1 MKKIPFIVITL
12 TLLISP
18 LFTSDAHAA
27 ITTWEV
33 YTYGTGEALG
43 HIFQAIANI
52 TGSNDFVTLI
62 KIAGIIAV
70 LGAALYGA
78 LLDERGVKILA
89 TFFALYL
96 LLFSVKTKVAI
107 VDYVDPGADKVI
119 NGIPIGLAVPAHL
132 ISKIGDTLTELAEE
146 TFISVDAGYDGVKY
160 GGNGLVGGIATMN
173 QALAVTFRLYDSPNL
188 RADVDQFIRDCTF
201 QDLFTGYMSW
211 NEIMESDDLLSEIF
225 DTDSGNITYYHD
237 PEDSSTTVTA
247 QCRDV
252 GPILKSRIQAH
263 TNDALEKLKEEIY
276 GDLPVDI
283 RDKIQGAYGYYL
295 DLSWTAKRIIEQNL
309 LMNQLPQSAVNFAQA
324 TGSDEALLAY
334 NLAVAQEEYRHK
346 AEVEG
351 FYSRKLYPVIRMVF
365 EAICYGIWPFVFII
379 WLTPFGGT
387 RALKGYFILLL
398 ALQLWAPLEAVL
410 TLIMNIYAKH
420 NLTMSVDYLNLLT
433 APHIHNY
440 TASIFSV
447 AWRMQTF
454 IPIIAL
460 ALATGSEYALT
471 HMFPRLIPE
480 GPGKDLAQGNIRLGT
495 TSVGSHSV
503 GVLSAMNWNAGN
515 YSWNNLRDNNFDEH
529 NVNRFNRNEDNIS
542 LRNVNRDNVT
552 ERNVSQGNINRNN
565 TTRDNVNWGNV
576 SRNNITENNVKK
588 FQEDTAPTQRKVVW
602 TPYGPV
608 EETTVTTP
616 DGQVVS
622 QRTRYGKASDPG
634 GWGLGIEAV
643 TGRGPGATNLVA
655 AKEQFGMQQVAS
667 MLKTME
673 TQGYNI
679 GTVTKALGQ
688 MRAMENIASTDWTG
702 QVGYTGI
709 YMKEIGKDYNE
720 LSKMTI
726 RQALTDIAEK
736 GSITPQTQQI
746 LHNIA
751 ASPIG
756 RAQLAAQ
763 GIGDRI
769 IKPEEAKNVSAW
781 LARQSINVRPEDLAG
796 ATAQMNVWT
805 DKNGNIHIGFL
816 ATRKGKT
823 VAEYDLKS
831 IDVGT
836 RVTDGTFMKTGT
848 QKTIHGWMGR
858 VQDKDQGIDHFFVS
872 ADRIQ
877 KGNMV
882 TVKGITDQG
891 QEVSLVQNAQTGE
904 VISHHATAGPEGY
917 KGALAMAAA
926 GIEPHEVFTNKVAA
940 ARFAH
945 DYASEIRGLYNVQI
959 SRADVDRFFA
969 GLGGSLGGG
978 IILSAQGFIDQRWG
992 TDFQTISTR
1001 DLAQATTYAISTS
1014 KNMPESEKKAAL
1026 QTVTDRI
1033 LSLSS
1038 RKPRELPEGQ
1048 KIFPEVKSEPAGKVA
1063 GSPIST
1069 ITTQRDT
1076 RTEKVMQ
1083 ELGML
1088 RSEKEK

>member
-43 HIFQAIANI
+43 QIFQAIANI

-309 LMNQLPQSAVNFAQA
+309 LMNQLPQSAVTFAQA
-324 TGSDEALLAY
+324 TGSNEALLAY

-529 NVNRFNRNEDNIS
+529 NVNRFNRNEDNTS

-616 DGQVVS
+616 DGQVVLS
-622 QRTRYGKASDPG
+622 VTEIGTMAKIHDNEIKYTGGPQTTYSPAQSAAYNLFTGMLKGMGMNEAQAERYAIKAVAS
-634 GWGLGIEAV
+634 GWGSIRDARQIGALANPAVAVAATTLQEIDIANKVITDPDYKVVGNPMTAIKNMVTGKVATKINEVSDKAAGKLMNAPVVKEYRDMGEKLGEAV
-643 TGRGPGATNLVA
+643 RNNDV
-655 AKEQFGMQQVAS
+655 
-667 MLKTME
+667 
-673 TQGYNI
+673 
-679 GTVTKALGQ
+679 
-688 MRAMENIASTDWTG
+688 
-702 QVGYTGI
+702 
-709 YMKEIGKDYNE
+709 
-720 LSKMTI
+720 
-726 RQALTDIAEK
+726 
-736 GSITPQTQQI
+736 
-746 LHNIA
+746 
-751 ASPIG
+751 
-756 RAQLAAQ
+756 
-763 GIGDRI
+763 
-769 IKPEEAKNVSAW
+769 
-781 LARQSINVRPEDLAG
+781 
-796 ATAQMNVWT
+796 
-805 DKNGNIHIGFL
+805 
-816 ATRKGKT
+816 KT
-823 VAEYDLKS
+823 VAQ
-831 IDVGT
+831 
-836 RVTDGTFMKTGT
+836 M
-848 QKTIHGWMGR
+848 HGWSEKQAQEYINTVHQHWDNALIKGKEQSFDFSDSM
-858 VQDKDQGIDHFFVS
+858 
-872 ADRIQ
+872 RILFPSNSQ
-877 KGNMV
+877 LL
-882 TVKGITDQG
+882 D
-891 QEVSLVQNAQTGE
+891 
-904 VISHHATAGPEGY
+904 
-917 KGALAMAAA
+917 
-926 GIEPHEVFTNKVAA
+926 FNKTKLP
-940 ARFAH
+940 
-945 DYASEIRGLYNVQI
+945 G
-959 SRADVDRFFA
+959 
-969 GLGGSLGGG
+969 
-978 IILSAQGFIDQRWG
+978 
-992 TDFQTISTR
+992 TISKR
-1001 DLAQATTYAISTS
+1001 R
-1014 KNMPESEKKAAL
+1014 PH
-1026 QTVTDRI
+1026 
-1033 LSLSS
+1033 
-1038 RKPRELPEGQ
+1038 G
-1048 KIFPEVKSEPAGKVA
+1048 G
-1063 GSPIST
+1063 
-1069 ITTQRDT
+1069 
-1076 RTEKVMQ
+1076 
-1083 ELGML
+1083 
-1088 RSEKEK
+1088 